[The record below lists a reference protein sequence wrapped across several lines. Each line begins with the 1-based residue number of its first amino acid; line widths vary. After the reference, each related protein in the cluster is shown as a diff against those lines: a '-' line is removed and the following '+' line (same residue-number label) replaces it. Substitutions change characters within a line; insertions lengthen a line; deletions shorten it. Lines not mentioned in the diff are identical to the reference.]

1 MVLIEKK
8 VAARYEVAE
17 EPDSSFSQP
26 SRYANEDN
34 EPTEEDALLSKSAT
48 DEMYRMPSLPPRW
61 IKNFPIAY
69 IFKDVRLLV
78 AMLLCLIQSSL
89 LASFDATIPTYAK
102 ETWGFDS
109 LNSGLLFI
117 PLILPYL
124 LLGPLCGW
132 AVDRYGTKPVA
143 TIGYAYMVP
152 ALTLLRLPH
161 TGGGSQI
168 ALYSSLLFFC
178 GIGVCIIGSP
188 SLVEASFVVEQYHK
202 ANLDFFGEQG
212 PYAQLYALNSLVY
225 SLGMTVGPLFS
236 GILKD
241 SIGYGNANLVLASIC
256 LVTSVLSFIYVG
268 GTPKILTRKSGHGL
282 DVTER

>member
-17 EPDSSFSQP
+17 GPDSSFSQP

-34 EPTEEDALLSKSAT
+34 EPTEEDTLLSKGAT
-48 DEMYRMPSLPPRW
+48 DEMYRMPSSPPRW

-132 AVDRYGTKPVA
+132 AVDRYGTKPAA

-202 ANLDFFGEQG
+202 ANPDFFGEQG

-236 GILKD
+236 GVLKD